1 MSMFKAKLD
10 SFLLS
15 TTHAGFWAGTT
26 VFGTFLVTY
35 LYANG
40 YDAADV
46 GLIMALMSVFNVVAQ
61 PLWGYVA
68 DAKLKI
74 RTTILLCLAA
84 AIPLVAM
91 LPLMIR
97 TTASLMIGCCLIS
110 CFENPIKG
118 LMDSL
123 TNQAESRNRYIIYGL
138 ARGCGS
144 FFSAIASLVA
154 GELLN
159 QWGIEWAFTIHGIL
173 LLIAL
178 IALLAFRGIP
188 YGIKEEE
195 TPSAHKEKRR
205 ISIGDAAV
213 TLMGNHTYLAIFAST
228 ILLNI
233 GLKAALTFAPVMIV
247 DLGGTNAHTGY
258 SMAVNTV
265 GMLPCMLIYSWM
277 FRKKGMSNNW
287 LYILACIFTIARIA
301 SMAIVDSIGA
311 IIAVQIINSLS
322 YGFLQPSM
330 IRAVSDTTPVEYRA
344 TAITMVTSG
353 QLAVSSLLGDYVAGK
368 LVEKFGMQPMFWICT
383 ILAVLGTIAY
393 IPVIRYTKRERS
405 CS

>member
-188 YGIKEEE
+188 YGCLLY
-195 TPSAHKEKRR
+195 TSPSPR
-205 ISIGDAAV
+205 D
-213 TLMGNHTYLAIFAST
+213 
-228 ILLNI
+228 
-233 GLKAALTFAPVMIV
+233 
-247 DLGGTNAHTGY
+247 
-258 SMAVNTV
+258 
-265 GMLPCMLIYSWM
+265 
-277 FRKKGMSNNW
+277 
-287 LYILACIFTIARIA
+287 
-301 SMAIVDSIGA
+301 
-311 IIAVQIINSLS
+311 
-322 YGFLQPSM
+322 
-330 IRAVSDTTPVEYRA
+330 
-344 TAITMVTSG
+344 
-353 QLAVSSLLGDYVAGK
+353 
-368 LVEKFGMQPMFWICT
+368 
-383 ILAVLGTIAY
+383 
-393 IPVIRYTKRERS
+393 
-405 CS
+405 